1 MLSRNAPSPVTAR
14 SGRRGPARSGRRR
27 PARGGLGATTA
38 ARAST
43 ALTTALLAATA
54 LALAALSACT
64 PDDGATPTPTGSPTA
79 APTSAVPT
87 RPAPTGSTAEPTT
100 APTEDSGLLLIPQQL
115 NGFAIEGQ
123 EVVFLVALADSFAT
137 DSGGPGPGGSGDAPG
152 GSDQSDT
159 RRASAS
165 DLPIT
170 ITAEAANATVTVLE
184 PTLAEAA
191 DIAEVIVVP
200 DPGSTGST
208 VTLTITGTGADVTVT
223 ASASFDVVEGVDDRA
238 ADAERIRDLF
248 IPWLAENRP
257 ELEITAA
264 TPWAGT
270 IVSPQWLVVSH
281 YLFLTAEW
289 EMHVEWHIMVAPD
302 DWARIDLRRRFEEVA
317 PSRAFE
323 ISSVTEG
330 GEPHE
335 IDPPEQI
342 WR

>member
-14 SGRRGPARSGRRR
+14 AGWQGPAR
-27 PARGGLGATTA
+27 AGLGATTV

-54 LALAALSACT
+54 LTLAALSACT
-64 PDDGATPTPTGSPTA
+64 PDDGATPTGSPTA
-79 APTSAVPT
+79 APTSVVPT

-100 APTEDSGLLLIPQQL
+100 APAEDSGLLLIPQQL

-208 VTLTITGTGADVTVT
+208 VTLTITGTGTGADVTVT

-264 TPWAGT
+264 TPWSGT

-335 IDPPEQI
+335 IDPPETI

>member
-1 MLSRNAPSPVTAR
+1 MLGRNAPSPVTAR
-14 SGRRGPARSGRRR
+14 SGRQG
-27 PARGGLGATTA
+27 PARGGLAVTTT

-43 ALTTALLAATA
+43 ALAATA
-54 LALAALSACT
+54 LTLATLSACT
-64 PDDGATPTPTGSPTA
+64 PDDGATPTSTGSPTA
-79 APTSAVPT
+79 APTSVVPT

-100 APTEDSGLLLIPQQL
+100 VPTEDSGLLLIPQQL

-123 EVVFLVALADSFAT
+123 EVVHLVALADSFPT

-165 DLPIT
+165 DLPLAL
-170 ITAEAANATVTVLE
+170 TAEATNATVTVLE
-184 PTLAEAA
+184 PELA
-191 DIAEVIVVP
+191 DPDDVAEVIVVP
-200 DPGSTGST
+200 GPGSTGST

-223 ASASFDVVEGVDDRA
+223 ASASFDVIEGVDDRA

>member
-1 MLSRNAPSPVTAR
+1 MLSRIGFLVAGTLACAALTAC
-14 SGRRGPARSGRRR
+14 GPA
-27 PARGGLGATTA
+27 
-38 ARAST
+38 
-43 ALTTALLAATA
+43 
-54 LALAALSACT
+54 
-64 PDDGATPTPTGSPTA
+64 DDGATPGPTGSPTV
-79 APTSAVPT
+79 VPT
-87 RPAPTGSTAEPTT
+87 RSTPTEPADGATDQPTT
-100 APTEDSGLLLIPQQL
+100 PADDSGLLVIPQQL

-123 EVVFLVALADSFAT
+123 EVVFLVALTDSFDT
-137 DSGGPGPGGSGDAPG
+137 DTDPGGPGPGGSGVAPG

-170 ITAEAANATVTVLE
+170 ISAEAVDATTTVLE
-184 PTLAEAA
+184 PMLESAE
-191 DIAEVIVVP
+191 DIVEIVVVP
-200 DPGSTGST
+200 DAGSTGST
-208 VTLTITGTGADVTVT
+208 VTLTITGTGADVTAT
-223 ASASFDVVEGVDDRA
+223 ATASFDVVEGEDDRA

-257 ELEITAA
+257 ELGITAA

-270 IVSPQWLVVSH
+270 MVSPQWLVVSH
-281 YLFLTAEW
+281 YLFFTAEW

-323 ISSVTEG
+323 ISSVTDAI
-330 GEPHE
+330 EPDE